1 MTLLDRPSLNS
12 LSHERT
18 TSEPRNDTPGAWA
31 FGLAGPGFRLFT
43 TGLNRRAA
51 SGPAATLGRR
61 TRDFFGEAEAGG
73 AAPALLVGALPFDP
87 AADDFLF
94 QPRTASSAPWP
105 LPASGPRSGAPWRA
119 TPEPD
124 RAAYAA
130 AVSRVLQAIED
141 SGRPLTKAVLARS
154 LRLEADR
161 AIDPFALWSNLKA
174 DPAASR
180 FLTPVGPGPDGDMRR
195 MVGATPELLASR
207 RGERVVSHPLAG
219 SARRSTDIVEDE
231 AAAKALLASDK
242 DRREHALVVEAILDV
257 LSPLC
262 RELSAPS
269 DPALLSTRTL
279 WHLGTRIE
287 GRLRDPEGVTAAD
300 LAAALHPTPA
310 VAGAPRPR
318 ALEVI
323 RAMERHDRGFYAGAV
338 GWTDARGDGDW
349 HVTLRCAEVEGR
361 TVRAFAGAGVV
372 AGSDP
377 EAEADETS
385 AKLLAIL
392 RALGVDEAGRPLSD
406 AA

>member
-1 MTLLDRPSLNS
+1 MP
-12 LSHERT
+12 
-18 TSEPRNDTPGAWA
+18 EPRPDTPGAWA

-51 SGPAATLGRR
+51 PGSTATLGRR
-61 TRDFFGEAEAGG
+61 TRDFFGETEAG
-73 AAPALLVGALPFDP
+73 AAPALRVGALPFDP

-105 LPASGPRSGAPWRA
+105 LPAPTRRSGASWRA

-130 AVSRVLQAIED
+130 AVSRALQAIAEGHANG
-141 SGRPLTKAVLARS
+141 SPLTKAVLARS

-161 AIDPFALWSNLKA
+161 PIDPFALWSNLKA

-180 FLTPVGPGPDGDMRR
+180 FLTPVGLEPDGDMRR
-195 MVGATPELLASR
+195 MVGATPELLVSR

-287 GRLRDPEGVTAAD
+287 GRLRDPESVTAAD

-310 VAGAPRPR
+310 VAGSPRPR

-323 RAMERHDRGFYAGAV
+323 RELERHDRGFYAGAI
-338 GWTDARGDGDW
+338 GWTDADGDGDW